1 MSPATHKFQACTSCL
16 LTCLLWSSEQ
26 SSGPIK
32 FFAPKHLF
40 SHFAAGWRK
49 VGPDG
54 GTITSSEVLIGHR
67 HADHF
72 DDSRDVFIKD
82 AFIPPCHFL
91 VGGSIIIDWNLV
103 DRLAIESAP
112 SLLVTSTSQILS

>member
-1 MSPATHKFQACTSCL
+1 M
-16 LTCLLWSSEQ
+16 
-26 SSGPIK
+26 
-32 FFAPKHLF
+32 
-40 SHFAAGWRK
+40 
-49 VGPDG
+49 GPDG